1 MDDEPVQDM
10 HREDMHIHIRGELTG
25 LPHMGAAELAVAQE
39 GLYVVIVAVAGPGLV
54 GTSACTVC
62 LDMANLRLTR
72 ITCGHLRQ

>member
-1 MDDEPVQDM
+1 MDDETVQDM
-10 HREDMHIHIRGELTG
+10 HREDMH
-25 LPHMGAAELAVAQE
+25 HMGAAELAVAQE

>member
-1 MDDEPVQDM
+1 M

-39 GLYVVIVAVAGPGLV
+39 GLYVVIVAVAGPGLA

-62 LDMANLRLTR
+62 LDMANLR
-72 ITCGHLRQ
+72 